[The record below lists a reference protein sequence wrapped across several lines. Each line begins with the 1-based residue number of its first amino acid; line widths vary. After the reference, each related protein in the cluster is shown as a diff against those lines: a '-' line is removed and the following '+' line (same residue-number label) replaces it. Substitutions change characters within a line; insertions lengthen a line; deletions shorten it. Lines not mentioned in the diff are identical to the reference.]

1 MKKWSDV
8 KDTITALSD
17 AEKKELELAA
27 DLIADIIKR
36 REDMKLTQRDLAER
50 TGLKQS
56 AIARLES
63 LDSIPRIET
72 LYKILNSLD
81 LKLQIVKVKEKV
93 VI

>member
-63 LDSIPRIET
+63 LDSIPRIDT

>member
-1 MKKWSDV
+1 VKKWSDV

-63 LDSIPRIET
+63 LDSIPRIDT